1 LLLLWV
7 LRRERQAE
15 NEPQLVRQVVWI
27 TAGRLAVEGLALQLK
42 LQKLARCSERD
53 KTAGTW
59 HAYQIVGGACAVA
72 AGSHGKAAD
81 AGGGNAEKNDG
92 RTALNF

>member
-1 LLLLWV
+1 MSV
-7 LRRERQAE
+7 
-15 NEPQLVRQVVWI
+15 
-27 TAGRLAVEGLALQLK
+27 K
-42 LQKLARCSERD
+42 QKTNRNLCDRSSGSPLGGWRWKAWRCSSSSERD